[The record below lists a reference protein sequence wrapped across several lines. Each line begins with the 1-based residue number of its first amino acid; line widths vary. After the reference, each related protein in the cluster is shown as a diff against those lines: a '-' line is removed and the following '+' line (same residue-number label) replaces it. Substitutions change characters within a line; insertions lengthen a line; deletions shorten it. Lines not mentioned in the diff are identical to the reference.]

1 MRSPEGEARRILLSS
16 GGLVLAIFGGLVAGA
31 GLGLDDGASRI
42 GIPALA
48 LQTFLTVGGIPRRRG
63 SAGVRAG
70 LVLTGLHYTAATLP
84 LVAVAAIV
92 GFREPIGFGLLLVA
106 IAPPAALIPTFAAR
120 IGADVRS
127 VLAFCLFA
135 YAVGLVLTPL
145 VLFLVAGSTV
155 GIGAIATTAGVGFVA
170 PTVLGRLLHEQ
181 IVRVPEAW
189 RRRIV
194 NAAVFLICLGVG
206 GELLGGIGAAGVGLV
221 PVALVSLA
229 ITGRSFLSGWLVARV
244 APRELLE
251 EAPFAGGFKNVA
263 LAAAV
268 GAALGGPVAALPGL
282 VGFVAE
288 TLYFIWLVLRS
299 ARSAA
304 RRGAT

>member
-1 MRSPEGEARRILLSS
+1 MRAPASEARRILLSS

-31 GLGLDDGASRI
+31 GLGLEDGASRI

-63 SAGVRAG
+63 AAGVREG
-70 LVLTGLHYTAATLP
+70 LVLTGLHYTVATLP

-92 GFREPIGFGLLLVA
+92 GLREPIGFGLLLVA

-120 IGADVRS
+120 LEADVRS

-170 PTVLGRLLHEQ
+170 PTILGRLLHEQ
-181 IVRVPEAW
+181 IVRVPAAW
-189 RRRIV
+189 RRWIV

-206 GELLGGIGAAGVGLV
+206 GELLGGIGAAGVGV
-221 PVALVSLA
+221 VTVVLVSIA
-229 ITGRSFLSGWLVARV
+229 ITGRSFLSGWLVTRV
-244 APRELLE
+244 APRDLAE

-268 GAALGGPVAALPGL
+268 GAVLGGPMAALPGL
-282 VGFVAE
+282 VAFVSE
-288 TLYFIWLVLRS
+288 TLYFIWLVLRKAS
-299 ARSAA
+299 SSS
-304 RRGAT
+304 RRGAI